1 VSPAQ
6 PPAAGPLAAG
16 STGPLAAGSTGP
28 LAAVAL
34 GGGHGL
40 HATLSALRLLADRGV
55 AGPVTAVVTVADD
68 GGSSGRL
75 RRELGLLPPGD
86 LRMAL
91 AALAGEQIA
100 GTPQAADPQA
110 ADRQAAD
117 TPWVRLLQHRFGGT
131 GALAGHAV
139 GNLLLAG
146 LTEIL
151 DDPVSALDQVAALVG
166 ARGRV
171 LPMACEALDI
181 EAEVTGLDDDPHR
194 AHRIRGQ
201 VAVASTPGRVRRVR
215 LLPERPRSCPDALAA
230 VRSADVLLLG
240 PGSWFTS
247 VLPHLLLPELRHA
260 LVTSR
265 ARRVVVLNLAPEPGE
280 TAGFSPEQHLAVLA
294 EHAPELRVD
303 AVLADVDAVPVPER
317 LRRAA
322 AGMLTP
328 GGRVHLAPVAAAD
341 PTTPRHDPRALADAL
356 AAVLRGP
363 APAPSAPAPSAPAP
377 SAPAPPAPAR
387 SRPPVPSPP
396 SVAGAEPAAAGR
408 GG

>member
-1 VSPAQ
+1 VNGDRETPAG
-6 PPAAGPLAAG
+6 AT
-16 STGPLAAGSTGP
+16 STGPLATGPTGP

-40 HATLSALRLLADRGV
+40 HATLAALRLLADEGV
-55 AGPVTAVVTVADD
+55 VGPLTAVVTVADD

-91 AALAGEQIA
+91 AALAGEPTADAAHAPGSA
-100 GTPQAADPQA
+100 GADA
-110 ADRQAAD
+110 
-117 TPWVRLLQHRFGGT
+117 PWIRLLQHRFGGN

-146 LTEIL
+146 LLEVL
-151 DDPVSALDQVAALVG
+151 DDPVAALDQVGALVG

-181 EAEVTGLDDDPHR
+181 EAEVTGLDDDPRR

-201 VAVASTPGRVRRVR
+201 VAVASTPGRVERVR
-215 LLPERPRSCPDALAA
+215 LLPERPRTCPDAVAA

-247 VLPHLLLPELRHA
+247 VLPHLLLPELRDA
-260 LVTSR
+260 LVRSP

-303 AVLADVDAVPVPER
+303 AVLADVGAVPVPDR

-322 AGMLTP
+322 TRMLAP

-356 AAVLRGP
+356 GAVLR
-363 APAPSAPAPSAPAP
+363 APHLVEA
-377 SAPAPPAPAR
+377 
-387 SRPPVPSPP
+387 
-396 SVAGAEPAAAGR
+396 AGAVGR
-408 GG
+408 SG